1 MNKAGISKA
10 GIGKAE
16 VDKAGINRAVRR
28 AAVPLAAG
36 AAALAL
42 LAGAQPSAA
51 RSVAWGAAWAASPQ
65 LPATGFTP
73 NWSQEGFSHQS
84 VRQVVR
90 VTEGGDQVRIRLSN
104 AYGTSPLALTGA
116 TVAKAGQGADV
127 QPGSVRELTF
137 GGEKSVSIPAR
148 GELRSDA
155 ARLGLDRLES
165 VTVTLYFAGTTGPA
179 TFHAQGFA
187 DTYRAEGDHR
197 ADPSS
202 RAFAAAT
209 SRSWYYL
216 SGVEVGGGAR
226 RDGVAL
232 FGDSITDGFG
242 STSGANR
249 RYSDALA
256 ERTGRPVVNAGI
268 GGNLVLNDSAW
279 YGERSAARFGRDVL
293 DQPGVSTVV
302 VLEGVNDIGFS
313 EARKGPKPQPTYLPA
328 PVVSSAQLIAGYRE
342 LIRQAHSRGLRAVG
356 ATLLPLKGSDHW
368 GRHSARVSDEVNE
381 WIRTSGAFDAVA
393 DFDKA
398 LASKTDPDRLAP
410 SYDSGDALHPNDA
423 GYRVMAEVLAKLL

>member
-1 MNKAGISKA
+1 MNRSRIDKGGVGGV
-10 GIGKAE
+10 GIGR
-16 VDKAGINRAVRR
+16 GVRR
-28 AAVPLAAG
+28 GGVPLAAG

-42 LAGAQPSAA
+42 LAGAQPSSA
-51 RSVAWGAAWAASPQ
+51 RPVAWGAAWAASPQ
-65 LPATGFTP
+65 LPSTGFTP

-90 VTEGGDQVRIRLSN
+90 VTEGGDRLRIRLSN

-116 TVAKAGQGADV
+116 TVAKAGQRADV

-137 GGEKSVSIPAR
+137 GGRKSVSVPAH

-155 ARLGLDRLES
+155 ARLGLERLDS

-197 ADPSS
+197 ADPSG
-202 RAFAAAT
+202 RAFTAT

-242 STSGANR
+242 STTGANR

-256 ERTGRPVVNAGI
+256 ERTGRPVLNAGI

-313 EARKGPKPQPTYLPA
+313 EAQKGPKPQPTYKPA
-328 PVVSSAQLIAGYRE
+328 PVVSSAQLIDGYRE
-342 LIRQAHSRGLRAVG
+342 LIRQAHSRGLKAVG

-368 GRHSARVSDEVNE
+368 GEHSARVSDEVNE

-398 LASKTDPDRLAP
+398 LASKADPDRLAP
-410 SYDSGDALHPNDA
+410 AYDSGDTLHPNDA
-423 GYRVMAEVLAKLL
+423 GYRAMAEVLAKLL